1 MNRLVYSNDLDDPTA
16 DLKILARLTF
26 PTGPDAIAAKADFG
40 VQNFALSTVPE
51 PGSLALM
58 LGGLLALRRV
68 ARGRGGV
75 GRIGDGSPP
84 ALTSVRFQ
92 RK

>member
-26 PTGPDAIAAKADFG
+26 PTRP
-40 VQNFALSTVPE
+40 
-51 PGSLALM
+51 
-58 LGGLLALRRV
+58 
-68 ARGRGGV
+68 